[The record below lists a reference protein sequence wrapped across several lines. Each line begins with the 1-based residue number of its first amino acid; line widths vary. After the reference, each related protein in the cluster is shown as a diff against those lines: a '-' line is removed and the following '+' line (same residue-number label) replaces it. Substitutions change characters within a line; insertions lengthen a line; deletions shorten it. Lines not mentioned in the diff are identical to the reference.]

1 MNWTGHAGHE
11 YHNMN
16 TVATVAATL
25 DMKIDEDEIG
35 KIQKILEE
43 KEKKKSGEPRDEL

>member
-1 MNWTGHAGHE
+1 MNPV
-11 YHNMN
+11 N
-16 TVATVAATL
+16 ATP

-43 KEKKKSGEPRDEL
+43 KENKKSKEPRDEL